1 MYRTDKVMQINNNE
15 RKRKIL
21 VVDDMPN
28 NLRILENFLLKN
40 DYDVYCVDNGAGA
53 LEIARKV
60 NPDLI
65 LLDVMMPDMDGYDTC
80 LKIRESSQLSDIP
93 VIFLTAKSQ
102 QNDILHAFEVGGND
116 YVVKPFFFQE
126 VLHRIRVQVEN
137 KLLREQLYNL
147 SMKDALTGL
156 WNRRYFMEAAKS
168 EFIRAQRYKRDLC
181 VAIGDIDDFKK
192 INDNYGHCTGDSI
205 ITMVSDIM
213 MSELRSCDCVCRW
226 GGEEFAFLLPETD
239 KSDSAVVIERIRQKI
254 SEKTLENAGFEI
266 GVTMSFGLSGIYET
280 GDSEVSFDILYRIA
294 DKRMY
299 SAKTTGKNRVVFE
312 EE

>member
-1 MYRTDKVMQINNNE
+1 MEINNNE

-40 DYDVYCVDNGAGA
+40 NYDVYCADNGTGA
-53 LEIARKV
+53 LEIARKI

-65 LLDVMMPDMDGYDTC
+65 LLDIMMPDMDGYDTC
-80 LKIRESSQLSDIP
+80 LKIRESNQLADVP

-102 QNDILHAFEVGGND
+102 QNDILRAFEVGGND

-156 WNRRYFMEAAKS
+156 WNRRYFMENAKG
-168 EFIRAQRYKRDLC
+168 EFSRALRYERKLSI
-181 VAIGDIDDFKK
+181 AIGDIDDFKK
-192 INDNYGHCTGDSI
+192 INDSYGHCVGDSMLI
-205 ITMVSDIM
+205 KVAGIM
-213 MSELRSCDCVCRW
+213 LNVVRNADCVCRW
-226 GGEEFAFLLPETD
+226 GGEEFIFLFPETS
-239 KSDSAVVIERIRQKI
+239 KAEAAVVVERIRQTIAEDKLRNNDSDI
-254 SEKTLENAGFEI
+254 S
-266 GVTMSFGLSGIYET
+266 VTMSFGLAGIADA
-280 GDSEVSFDILYRIA
+280 GDADASFDTLYKLA
-294 DKRMY
+294 DSRLYM
-299 SAKTTGKNRVVFE
+299 AKKSGKNRVIFE